1 MNVSPVSV
9 ALLVV
14 LQLLGSLLAVAIV
27 AINRDESDDD
37 R

>member
-1 MNVSPVSV
+1 LNVSSSSL
-9 ALLVV
+9 ALLAA

-27 AINRDESDDD
+27 SINRDESDDD